1 MSVPQAQI
9 RLATLADVP
18 ALVPL
23 VESAYRGEV
32 SKAGW
37 TTEADYLDGQRTDPQ
52 DLATII
58 ATPGQSIHVL
68 EQGGR
73 LLASVHLK
81 HQGGHCFLG
90 MFAVSPTLQGAGIGR
105 RLVTHAEQF
114 ARTVLQATAMR
125 MYVISIRTTLIA
137 WYERLGYTRTGETAP
152 FPYGNPRF
160 GLPKRDDLAFI
171 VLGKALQAPT
181 GDPTLT

>member
-1 MSVPQAQI
+1 MSAATAGVI

-37 TTEADYLDGQRTDPQ
+37 TTEADYLDGQRTDPE
-52 DLATII
+52 DLASII
-58 ATPGQSIHVL
+58 STPGQSIHVL
-68 EQGGR
+68 EVDGR

-81 HQGGHCFLG
+81 HQGEQCFLG
-90 MFAVSPTLQGAGIGR
+90 MFAVSPTLQGGGIGR
-105 RLVTHAEQF
+105 RLVQHAETF
-114 ARTVLQATAMR
+114 ARDVLKATAMR
-125 MYVISIRTTLIA
+125 MYVISIRDALIA

-152 FPYGNPRF
+152 FPYGNPKF
-160 GLPKRDDLAFI
+160 GLPKRDDLSFI
-171 VLGKALQAPT
+171 VLGKAL
-181 GDPTLT
+181 